1 MRNLIILVLVVT
13 ALMVVKS
20 IVSQIIG
27 AVTKGLRAESR
38 GDKTQPEA
46 RRGQTERASGHLVK
60 DPVSGVYIDEQIAVK
75 ETVNGKT
82 MYFESKANRD
92 TYLKQHAG

>member
-1 MRNLIILVLVVT
+1 MRNLIILVLVVA
-13 ALMVVKS
+13 ALMVFKS

-27 AVTKGLRAESR
+27 AVTKSLRAESR
-38 GDKTQPEA
+38 GEEA
-46 RRGQTERASGHLVK
+46 RTKGQAGQAERAAGHLVR

-75 ETVNGKT
+75 EIINGKP

-92 TYLKQHAG
+92 AYVKQHSG

>member
-1 MRNLIILVLVVT
+1 MKIIWIIGIVI

-27 AVTKGLRAESR
+27 AVTKGLRTESR
-38 GDKTQPEA
+38 GAGARAKAQSGQP
-46 RRGQTERASGHLVK
+46 ERASGHLVR

-75 ETVNGKT
+75 EIINGKP

-92 TYLKQHAG
+92 SYLKQHAG

>member
-27 AVTKGLRAESR
+27 AVAKGLRAESR
-38 GDKTQPEA
+38 GDRPQTKGSSGQP
-46 RRGQTERASGHLVK
+46 ERASGHLVK

-92 TYLKQHAG
+92 AYLKRHAG

>member
-38 GDKTQPEA
+38 GESAPGKGQPA
-46 RRGQTERASGHLVK
+46 DGRRASGHLVR
-60 DPVSGVYIDEQIAVK
+60 DPVSGVYIDEQLAVK
-75 ETVNGKT
+75 ETINGKP
-82 MYFESKANRD
+82 MFFESKANRD
-92 TYLKQHAG
+92 AYLRQHAE

>member
-1 MRNLIILVLVVT
+1 MRNLLILVLVVT

-27 AVTKGLRAESR
+27 AVTKSLRSESR
-38 GDKTQPEA
+38 GDGAQAK
-46 RRGQTERASGHLVK
+46 GQTGPAQRASGHLVR

-75 ETVNGKT
+75 EIVNGKP

-92 TYLKQHAG
+92 AYVKQHAG

>member
-27 AVTKGLRAESR
+27 AVAKGLRAESR
-38 GDKTQPEA
+38 GDRPQTKGPGGQPD
-46 RRGQTERASGHLVK
+46 RASGHLVK
-60 DPVSGVYIDEQIAVK
+60 DPVSGVYIDERIAVK

-82 MYFESKANRD
+82 IYFESKANRD
-92 TYLKQHAG
+92 AYLKQHAG

>member
-27 AVTKGLRAESR
+27 AVTKGLRADSR
-38 GDKTQPEA
+38 GGSAQSKGQGAQTQ
-46 RRGQTERASGHLVK
+46 RASGHLVR
-60 DPVSGVYIDEQIAVK
+60 DPVSGVFIDEQLAVK
-75 ETVNGKT
+75 ETVNGKP

-92 TYLKQHAG
+92 AYMKQRTG

>member
-27 AVTKGLRAESR
+27 AVTKGLRTASGGEGARSR
-38 GDKTQPEA
+38 GQASEP
-46 RRGQTERASGHLVK
+46 RRASGHLVR
-60 DPVSGVYIDEQIAVK
+60 DPVSGVYIDEQLAVK
-75 ETVNGKT
+75 EIINGKP
-82 MYFESKANRD
+82 MFFESKANRD
-92 TYLKQHAG
+92 AYLRQQAG